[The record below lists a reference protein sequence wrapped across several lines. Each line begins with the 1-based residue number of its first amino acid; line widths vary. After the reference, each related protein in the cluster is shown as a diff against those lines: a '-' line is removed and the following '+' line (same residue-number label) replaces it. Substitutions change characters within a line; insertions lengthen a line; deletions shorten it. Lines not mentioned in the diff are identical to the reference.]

1 MGGQFSNE
9 LHKLGL
15 HDRVLDSCSNNGCW
29 ATCSI
34 ELTGKLANVEVMLNY
49 YVCMLSCFF
58 IFQEAY
64 FICVYMYVR
73 KYQLLLICHGV
84 IT

>member
-1 MGGQFSNE
+1 M
-9 LHKLGL
+9 
-15 HDRVLDSCSNNGCW
+15 
-29 ATCSI
+29 
-34 ELTGKLANVEVMLNY
+34 TGHWIVVPTMAAGRFAPLNLLVNSVANVEAIFNY

-73 KYQLLLICHGV
+73 KYQLLLICYGV